1 MRTLFPRLRSLLLLL
16 TLLTGCGQALP
27 TPEVP
32 QASASQAQQAV
43 YTTPVTPSTKASLE
57 KETELF
63 IVFDEYLPEGEF
75 NYCRSGCNQLIY
87 AKLTKI

>member
-57 KETELF
+57 KETEL
-63 IVFDEYLPEGEF
+63 LPTTPRRSAGRSED
-75 NYCRSGCNQLIY
+75 CRLRDTGKKERQSRY
-87 AKLTKI
+87 

>member
-57 KETELF
+57 KEKTEG
-63 IVFDEYLPEGEF
+63 V
-75 NYCRSGCNQLIY
+75 RLIFVKDIRE
-87 AKLTKI
+87 AISCIAG